1 MQMYAYIII
10 DQDGQEKKFMSNT
23 VYFTFNLAAT
33 ENNNLYANIY
43 YANNKYSEPYFTNAS
58 NRHILCNQYQDVNI
72 SWSIY
77 SLNPNNREI
86 EWDLEYD
93 NPGYNTK
100 ITTQTVAPYSSG
112 NTGTLLE
119 GNKGLQFIPIY
130 TDEAWLKAYSLEKV
144 SDTTVRKKLVT
155 KIKVITTRA
164 SFQIQEKG
172 GYDLKLSAYS
182 KANNTQD
189 QEEWIPKNSGGG
201 VPKISTMSPDSAY
214 TEFHN
219 INFNSDSTGWV
230 NHGLNI
236 YGQNSYAIINYNAL
250 EMPSLTTQGHT
261 IEIEFETMRV

>member
-1 MQMYAYIII
+1 
-10 DQDGQEKKFMSNT
+10 
-23 VYFTFNLAAT
+23 
-33 ENNNLYANIY
+33 
-43 YANNKYSEPYFTNAS
+43 
-58 NRHILCNQYQDVNI
+58 
-72 SWSIY
+72 
-77 SLNPNNREI
+77 
-86 EWDLEYD
+86 
-93 NPGYNTK
+93 
-100 ITTQTVAPYSSG
+100 
-112 NTGTLLE
+112 LLE
-119 GNKGLQFIPIY
+119 GRKGLQFIPIY
-130 TDEAWLKAYSLEKV
+130 TDEAWLKAYSLEKI
-144 SDTTVRKKLVT
+144 SDTAVRKKLVT
-155 KIKVITTRA
+155 KIKVITNRA

-201 VPKISTMSPDSAY
+201 VPKISTQSPDSAY